1 MFVMVYDNNGLSKHC
16 TSWFFALCL
25 YMKKILVFKNSALL
39 FSICHG
45 KKQTTKLIA
54 SVMRSITMN
63 PIGHVKFCQRSKI
76 ESHKFN
82 FIFCPLFQQ
91 VMPQIINITND
102 ISLYILRFTT
112 NDAMLIRNNNC
123 YIIQICLY
131 MIGIQKLGHF

>member
-1 MFVMVYDNNGLSKHC
+1 MIIQSLDKDKYMFSKSLSSTEYIYSFAVYSFRLQNMVMFVMVYDNNGLSKHC

-82 FIFCPLFQQ
+82 FIFCPLF
-91 VMPQIINITND
+91 
-102 ISLYILRFTT
+102 
-112 NDAMLIRNNNC
+112 
-123 YIIQICLY
+123 
-131 MIGIQKLGHF
+131 